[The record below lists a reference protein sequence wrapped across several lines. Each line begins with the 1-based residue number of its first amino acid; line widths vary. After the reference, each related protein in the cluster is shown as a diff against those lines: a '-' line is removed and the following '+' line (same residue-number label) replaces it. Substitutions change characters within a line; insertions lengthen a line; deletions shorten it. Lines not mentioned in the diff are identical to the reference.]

1 MAMKINFGWLHDFS
15 GNKFAPFTLADKILL
30 NRRGTETVT
39 FLDYFD
45 NKMDNLEAHQTE
57 NQNDLTELKKFKV
70 LLTKSPFEI
79 ESILQDDTIG
89 EREWAYGAKMLLETP
104 QWEIGEDGRPRDQ
117 GVARGSGQIPV
128 YFKNG
133 IPEGCNQASI
143 RDNLTQIDASTL
155 LGEIKGPIPL
165 DKTYNFINYSNLS
178 QDSQDD
184 GPFGNALL
192 IDISGTAKKADES
205 AHAAVS
211 DMSYQSLQTHYS
223 NFTYGFVNSIIF
235 GAGVTDQDKKDDN
248 DIHGQI
254 ITQTENNN
262 NTITNT
268 AQMILNAVDPILEG
282 TKYGDSNKLYQNI
295 SYFDEESAPGKHV
308 IGGVKNNITI
318 GGSTRRAM
326 TLPVLEVDKKGR
338 IRSIKEEIAFT
349 VINLD
354 QYDKQSGKAGLVC
367 WTGSTEDANLLGC
380 STDAS
385 TGIYVEWPDDQAY
398 PVLKGAAYNDYAE
411 YRRSKGSIPA
421 GYCVASNDKGEVYK
435 TSEKFQAC
443 DGIVSN
449 TFGIA
454 IGSEFGSIPLAVAG
468 RVLAYYEGDINNYH
482 SGDTVCAGPEGKV
495 CKMTREEIKEYP
507 DRIVGI
513 VSEIPDYE
521 EWNGVKVNNRIWIK
535 VK

>member
-30 NRRGTETVT
+30 NQRGTETVT
-39 FLDYFD
+39 LLDYFD
-45 NKMDNLEAHQTE
+45 NKMGNLEAHQAE
-57 NQNDLTELKKFKV
+57 NQNDLMELKKFRV

-104 QWEIGEDGRPRDQ
+104 QWKIGEDGRPRDQ
-117 GVARGSGQIPV
+117 GVTRGSGQIPI
-128 YFKNG
+128 YFKDG
-133 IPEGCNQASI
+133 IPEGCNQSSV
-143 RDNLTQIDASTL
+143 RDNLTQVPASEL
-155 LGEIKGPIPL
+155 LKEIEGPIPS
-165 DKTYNFINYSNLS
+165 DKNYNFINYISSS
-178 QDSQDD
+178 QDDQND
-184 GPFGNALL
+184 GPFGDALL

-211 DMSYQSLQTHYS
+211 DMAYQSLQTHYS
-223 NFTYGFVNSIIF
+223 NLTYGFVNSIIF
-235 GAGVTDQDKKDDN
+235 GTGITEADGENDN

-254 ITQTENNN
+254 TTENNN
-262 NTITNT
+262 NVITNT
-268 AQMILNAVDPILEG
+268 TQMILNTINPISEG
-282 TKYGDSNKLYQNI
+282 ARYGDSDKLYQNI
-295 SYFDEESAPGKHV
+295 SYFDEKDIPGKHV
-308 IGGVKNNITI
+308 IGGVKSNITI
-318 GGSTRRAM
+318 GGQKRRAM
-326 TLPVLEVDKKGR
+326 TLPVFEIDQKGR
-338 IRSIKEEIAFT
+338 IRSIKEEVAFT

-354 QYDKQSGKAGLVC
+354 PYNKQSGKAGLVC
-367 WTGSTEDANLLGC
+367 WTGNVEDANLLGC

-385 TGIYVEWPDDQAY
+385 TGIYVEWPEGQAY
-398 PVLKGAAYNDYAE
+398 PVVKGAAYNDYAE
-411 YRRSKGSIPA
+411 YRRSKGNIPA

-443 DGIVSN
+443 DGIVSD
-449 TFGIA
+449 TFGFA

-468 RVLAYYEGDINNYH
+468 RVLTYYEGDINDYH

-507 DRIVGI
+507 DRIIGI

-521 EWNGVKVNNRIWIK
+521 KWNGIKVNNRIWIK